1 MMMMKMLVMVTMLI
15 LVHAEDDMK
24 TSLIKLKEGFEELKS
39 TVKDLSVENAELKAE
54 NFNLKKNNQ
63 MVTELKVKNEQS
75 QKDFQE
81 LKAEN
86 FDLKKN
92 IQKLENKMEAKGD
105 ELKKDFQE
113 LTVKNDQLECKATE
127 IVRDVSFLK
136 NPPHYH
142 ICVYQHFTSVRSSNV
157 QFQKELYSDCNM
169 CDGEEGNSPAN
180 FDLASGVYTN
190 GWPGTYTVTWD
201 LWAGDDH
208 GEPWVE
214 IYLQKNGVN
223 IEESYH
229 ASVYTGSSG
238 YVDDQGGRTMILRM
252 ESGDTLSLRCQDCSA
267 HVYDITFCVS
277 LNTFD
282 VL

>member
-1 MMMMKMLVMVTMLI
+1 MT
-15 LVHAEDDMK
+15 LVHAEDDMITFVMK
-24 TSLIKLKEGFEELKS
+24 MKEELEELKS
-39 TVKDLSVENAELKAE
+39 TLKDLSEENAELKAE
-54 NFNLKKNNQ
+54 NLVLN
-63 MVTELKVKNEQS
+63 
-75 QKDFQE
+75 E

-92 IQKLENKMEAKGD
+92 IQTLENKMQAKGD

-113 LTVKNDQLECKATE
+113 MKAENSALKDITAELTVKTDQLECKATE
-127 IVRDVSFLK
+127 IERDVSFLK

-201 LWAGDDH
+201 LYAYNIH
-208 GEPWVE
+208 GNPIVSV
-214 IYLQKNGVN
+214 YLRKNGVN
-223 IEESYH
+223 IEESLHY
-229 ASVYTGSSG
+229 SSYSGSSG
-238 YVDDQGGRTMILRM
+238 LVRDQGGRTMILRM
-252 ESGDTLSLRCQDCSA
+252 ESGDTLSLWCQDCSTEI
-267 HVYDITFCVS
+267 DRITFCIS